1 LTHRSTVTPVAEESA
16 LVSTPGGRTPAA
28 WALGLLAVIVAAPS
42 LVNGFAFDDL
52 PIVRDNPRVHSLA
65 SPWSY
70 LTESYWHWTHC
81 CAAYRPLSIWLFSL
95 EWVAGGGAPWVF
107 HAVNIALMAAVVVG
121 VFQLARHMMGA
132 RAAWVAAALFA
143 VHPVHVEA
151 VANVVGQEEI
161 VLAGLTLC
169 ALLAY
174 LAARRRGTPTPGMR
188 LGLAGLVSIAPLAKE
203 QGFVLPLLLLAA
215 ELTLVRDPNSW
226 PRRFRTL
233 APTYALMF
241 LGLVLVGAARTAVL
255 GGLGAGVIA
264 PSIERLGIGGRMLVG
279 LQSVPS
285 WARLLVWPSHL
296 QANYSPPAYG
306 LEATLG
312 WHELGGVALLGGLV
326 LALLS
331 TWRRRPPIAFG
342 LLWSVLTL
350 SPVSNVAFPTGLIIA
365 ERTLFL
371 PSVGVVLAV
380 AAFADAFWPTATR
393 PSRLL
398 RAAAIAVVL
407 LVLVVGGVYTAERQ
421 RVWKSNDVLFAQT
434 VRDAPDSYAA
444 HWVYASWLDEQG
456 ATARALQSYREAVR
470 LYQGDPKLYEDYGHV
485 LRRTGSCHEAVGQFV
500 RALALDPTRT
510 VARARLFECRM
521 TIGDY
526 VGARDAVAHEV
537 ANGHQ
542 EYARMLTRAD
552 RAIAAGADSAS
563 SLTTTSLTR
572 GPHPQRA
579 GGRPELPGASIESR
593 DAE

>member
-1 LTHRSTVTPVAEESA
+1 
-16 LVSTPGGRTPAA
+16 
-28 WALGLLAVIVAAPS
+28 VIVAAPG
-42 LVNGFAFDDL
+42 LANGFAFDDL

-121 VFQLARHMMGA
+121 VFQLAQHMMGA
-132 RAAWVAAALFA
+132 RAAWIAAGLFA

-161 VLAGLTLC
+161 VLACLTLS
-169 ALLAY
+169 AVLAY
-174 LAARRRGTPTPGMR
+174 LAARRHGTPTPGMR

-215 ELTLVRDPNSW
+215 ELTLVTDPSSW
-226 PRRFRTL
+226 ARRLRAL

-241 LGLVLVGAARTAVL
+241 LGLVLVGAARTTVL
-255 GGLGAGVIA
+255 GGLGAGAIA
-264 PSIERLGIGGRMLVG
+264 PSIERLGLGGRMLVG

-306 LEATLG
+306 LESTLG
-312 WHELGGVALLGGLV
+312 LRELGGVALLGGLV
-326 LALLS
+326 LALLAA
-331 TWRRRPPIAFG
+331 WRRRPPIAFG

-393 PSRLL
+393 LPRPL
-398 RAAAIAVVL
+398 RVAAMAVVA
-407 LVLVVGGVYTAERQ
+407 LVLVAGGLYTAERQ
-421 RVWKSNDVLFAQT
+421 RVWKSNDVLFPQT

-444 HWVYASWLDEQG
+444 HWVYANWLDEQG
-456 ATARALQSYREAVR
+456 ATGMALQSYRESVR

-485 LRRTGSCHEAVGQFV
+485 LRRTGSCREAVGQFV

-521 TIGDY
+521 AIGDY
-526 VGARDAVAHEV
+526 VGARDAVVQEV

-542 EYARMLTRAD
+542 EYAGMLARAD
-552 RAIAAGADSAS
+552 RAIAAGDDSAS
-563 SLTTTSLTR
+563 TPATRSLTR
-572 GPHPQRA
+572 RPRPQRA
-579 GGRPELPGASIESR
+579 GDAPELPSASSESR

>member
-1 LTHRSTVTPVAEESA
+1 LTHRSTVDPVAEESA
-16 LVSTPGGRTPAA
+16 QVSTTWGRAPAA
-28 WALGLLAVIVAAPS
+28 WALGLLAVIVAAPG
-42 LVNGFAFDDL
+42 LANGFAFDDL

-70 LTESYWHWTHC
+70 LTESYWHWSHC

-121 VFQLARHMMGA
+121 VFHLARHMMGA
-132 RAAWVAAALFA
+132 RAAWVAAGLFA

-161 VLAGLTLC
+161 VLACLTVS
-169 ALLAY
+169 AVLAY
-174 LAARRRGTPTPGMR
+174 LAARQRGTPTLGIR

-203 QGFVLPLLLLAA
+203 QGVVLPLLLLAA
-215 ELTLVRDPNSW
+215 ELTLVRDPNPW
-226 PRRFRTL
+226 ARRFRAL

-241 LGLVLVGAARTAVL
+241 LALVLVGAARTAVL

-264 PSIERLGIGGRMLVG
+264 PSIERLGFGSRMLVG

-306 LEATLG
+306 LESTLG
-312 WHELGGVALLGGLV
+312 LRELGGVALLGGLA
-326 LALLS
+326 LALVS

-342 LLWSVLTL
+342 LLWSGLTL

-380 AAFADAFWPTATR
+380 AAFADAFWPTMTKL
-393 PSRLL
+393 PRLL
-398 RAAAIAVVL
+398 EGTAIAV
-407 LVLVVGGVYTAERQ
+407 LVLVLAAGGFYTAERQ

-444 HWVYASWLDEQG
+444 HWVYANWLDEQG
-456 ATARALQSYREAVR
+456 AIARALQSYREAVR
-470 LYQGDPKLYEDYGHV
+470 LYQGDPKLYEDYGQV
-485 LRRTGSCHEAVGQFV
+485 LRRTGSCREAVGQFV

-521 TIGDY
+521 AIGDY

-542 EYARMLTRAD
+542 EYAGMLTRAD
-552 RAIAAGADSAS
+552 RAIAGGADLAS
-563 SLTTTSLTR
+563 TPTTR
-572 GPHPQRA
+572 R
-579 GGRPELPGASIESR
+579 
-593 DAE
+593 